1 MSFDSNPFAIWVIR
15 VMMGL
20 FLLLIAALVAQL
32 LHAVF
37 TSRIYL
43 PDLFLDRGNLSW
55 KKIGGV
61 LLTSAVFLAV
71 LRDAADGTLSWELAL
86 VALVGAG
93 LIDAAGGGLGVLD
106 KLVERKY
113 GNGQPKDKEVV
124 K

>member
-1 MSFDSNPFAIWVIR
+1 MSFDSNPFAVWAIR

-20 FLLLIAALVAQL
+20 VLLLVAALVAQL

-37 TSRIYL
+37 TGRIYL

-61 LLTSAVFLAV
+61 MLTFAVFMAI
-71 LRDAADGTLSWELAL
+71 LRDAADGTLSWELAAVGL
-86 VALVGAG
+86 FGAG
-93 LIDAAGGGLGVLD
+93 LIDATGGGLGLID
-106 KLVERKY
+106 KLIQMKH
-113 GNGQPKDKEVV
+113 GNGPKKEGE